1 MCCVMSWKRLCIMKL
16 LIDYRRPTNQESLCT
31 YWNLYTGYFVSRPT
45 RTTQWFALAFII
57 EIAVINRLHCFICH
71 FRALWGD
78 HGMLTLTLNLII
90 TSKRSLMNCRNKMKK
105 TWQKI
110 CCRVT
115 FHCIEAWHHNV
126 KRYGALA
133 FSNTKLE
140 KCRQALV
147 SWKLYPAYTTIL
159 KSYHVQRRYNLS
171 PLLSWMIII
180 FMHSHVYV
188 VVNFYLGQFLFFF
201 CLWVW

>member
-1 MCCVMSWKRLCIMKL
+1 MEAFMYNKI
-16 LIDYRRPTNQESLCT
+16 TNWLSKTNKPRESLYLLKFI
-31 YWNLYTGYFVSRPT
+31 YWLFRLSAHPHHPTICSRIHHQSGFV
-45 RTTQWFALAFII
+45 
-57 EIAVINRLHCFICH
+57 EIAVINRLHCLICR

-78 HGMLTLTLNLII
+78 HGMLTLILNLII

-105 TWQKI
+105 TWRKI

-115 FHCIEAWHHNV
+115 FHCIEAWHHHV

-133 FSNTKLE
+133 FSNTKLK

-159 KSYHVQRRYNLS
+159 KPYHVQRRYNLS
-171 PLLSWMIII
+171 PLSSWML
-180 FMHSHVYV
+180 
-188 VVNFYLGQFLFFF
+188 YL
-201 CLWVW
+201 CTVMYM

>member
-1 MCCVMSWKRLCIMKL
+1 MLCYVMKAFMYNEI
-16 LIDYRRPTNQESLCT
+16 TNWLSKTNKPRESLYLLKFI
-31 YWNLYTGYFVSRPT
+31 YWLFRLSAHPRHPTICSCIHHQSGFV
-45 RTTQWFALAFII
+45 
-57 EIAVINRLHCFICH
+57 EIAIINRLHCLICRFH
-71 FRALWGD
+71 ALWGD
-78 HGMLTLTLNLII
+78 QGMLTLTLNLII

-140 KCRQALV
+140 K
-147 SWKLYPAYTTIL
+147 YPA
-159 KSYHVQRRYNLS
+159 
-171 PLLSWMIII
+171 
-180 FMHSHVYV
+180 
-188 VVNFYLGQFLFFF
+188 
-201 CLWVW
+201 